1 MGEPLFG
8 RFCFSFYLSNGCVNE
23 ISCLILVA
31 DRMIDILPKHAFW
44 SLCIMQWNA

>member
-1 MGEPLFG
+1 MEDPVRG
-8 RFCFSFYLSNGCVNE
+8 RFAFLCIRVMIVLMKSHV
-23 ISCLILVA
+23 ILVA